1 MRFLALFFIGA
12 FAFAQPPNFAQRPSD
27 VDRAPDVRT
36 VSWGMS
42 RAEVMAADPGWF
54 NGPLNPSEL
63 AIWVTDLAKS
73 DAKIV
78 YEFSNDKL
86 VRATY
91 VFTPKHSDA
100 NDFVADFHAVT
111 AQLVARHKQPSCER
125 ALWLD
130 DSLQNERIAYLEQ
143 DRALPS
149 DILPSD
155 KLAGLSISVG
165 HLRLYSTWEGPRT
178 QILHTMTGENHQI
191 AHRVEYRSVELF
203 AANQPRDV
211 LQAAQVCR

>member
-1 MRFLALFFIGA
+1 
-12 FAFAQPPNFAQRPSD
+12 
-27 VDRAPDVRT
+27 
-36 VSWGMS
+36 
-42 RAEVMAADPGWF
+42 MAAEQGNPVEA
-54 NGPLNPSEL
+54 NGANLKYL
-63 AIWVTDLAKS
+63 TMDLAPAGTLS
-73 DAKIV
+73 
-78 YEFSNDKL
+78 YEFANGKL

-91 VFTPKHSDA
+91 VFLPEHADA

-111 AQLVARHKQPSCER
+111 AALAAKHRAPSCER

-155 KLAGLSISVG
+155 KLAGLSISLG
-165 HLRLYSTWEGPRT
+165 HLKLYSTWDGPRT
-178 QILHTMTGENHQI
+178 QILHTMTGENHRI

-203 AANQPRDV
+203 AVGQPESA
-211 LQAAQVCR
+211 LQPAQVCR